1 MTPEL
6 NKSADIQCKD
16 LLWQIC
22 CHKRIRTVQPKPP
35 VKGGIQA
42 YGNGQF
48 LGKGSVLSNMIT
60 KAEKLE
66 ASVYAGM
73 SRTETHSHSSYN
85 PQKKNKLTQ
94 KLRWLCCFEGFSFA
108 LLSCFS
114 FERVLFEIRGI
125 HKPI

>member
-1 MTPEL
+1 MQRSTL
-6 NKSADIQCKD
+6 ANT
-16 LLWQIC
+16 LF

-48 LGKGSVLSNMIT
+48 LGKGSVLSSMIT

-73 SRTETHSHSSYN
+73 SRTETYSHSSYN
-85 PQKKNKLTQ
+85 PQKENKLTQ

-108 LLSCFS
+108 LFSCFS

-125 HKPI
+125 HQPI